1 MGRNERVG
9 DEVHVLWVLVSQ
21 LLGVFMEFNA
31 ATLNIKQ
38 PQKCLRSENLAYVDY
53 IDKSLN
59 FSTMGDILGI

>member
-1 MGRNERVG
+1 MSVG
-9 DEVHVLWVLVSQ
+9 VTTTWI
-21 LLGVFMEFNA
+21 FMEFNA

-38 PQKCLRSENLAYVDY
+38 PQKCLISENLAYVDY

>member
-1 MGRNERVG
+1 MSVG
-9 DEVHVLWVLVSQ
+9 VTATW
-21 LLGVFMEFNA
+21 VFMEFNA

-59 FSTMGDILGI
+59 CPTMGDILGI

>member
-1 MGRNERVG
+1 MSVG
-9 DEVHVLWVLVSQ
+9 VTITW
-21 LLGVFMEFNA
+21 VFMEFNA